1 MNIKKDW
8 SDIVWAIKNTGKH
21 DYFIAFV
28 LGPVASVV
36 ITGLLLFIWSEA
48 PVGIAMCTLVWLL
61 VVLRNT
67 ITDRKPDVDI
77 QNTADNQ
84 LTAHGLKLKYT
95 DGIDPLSASADDDRP
110 QHPIHT
116 LGNWVCV
123 VASRETDLGYWE
135 WVKDRVQALDIDEE
149 VAYSSKCSP

>member
-8 SDIVWAIKNTGKH
+8 SDIVWAIKNTEKH
-21 DYFIAFV
+21 DYLIAFV

-36 ITGLLLFIWSEA
+36 IIGLLLFIWSEA
-48 PVGIAMCTLVWLL
+48 PVGIAICTLVWLL
-61 VVLRNT
+61 VALRNT
-67 ITDRKPDVDI
+67 IRDRKPDVDVQQI
-77 QNTADNQ
+77 ADNQ

-95 DGIDPLSASADDDRP
+95 SDIDPLSPSPYDDRP

-116 LGNWVCV
+116 LDNWVCA
-123 VASRETDLGYWE
+123 VASRETELGYWE

-149 VAYSSKCSP
+149 VS